1 MQRTRSGGCAWGNG
15 AAEAAPLLSSHS
27 ERFPRRGELMK
38 KALFRGVRGIPG
50 LIVLGLMAT
59 TLVLT
64 VLNPGVFVALL
75 SETVIVQRALAES
88 YVKFPVPPPSSI
100 TQIVPPVTK
109 RRSPAL
115 EVPALAMPQIT
126 PGINVRVN
134 SNPGTLTRPQV
145 EPSVASNPTDPR
157 QLAAGFADYLSN
169 PPLND
174 AAPGVARSTDG
185 GQTWFVPILFGSIFA
200 GGRYIR
206 GFLDFLPS

>member
-1 MQRTRSGGCAWGNG
+1 
-15 AAEAAPLLSSHS
+15 
-27 ERFPRRGELMK
+27 MK

-115 EVPALAMPQIT
+115 EVPALAMSQIT

-185 GQTWFVPILFGSIFA
+185 GQTWFVPA
-200 GGRYIR
+200 GGAILPNPP
-206 GFLDFLPS
+206 GFIWGNRSLATNLAAGDSAVAWGPGNVVYRSTLGSETK